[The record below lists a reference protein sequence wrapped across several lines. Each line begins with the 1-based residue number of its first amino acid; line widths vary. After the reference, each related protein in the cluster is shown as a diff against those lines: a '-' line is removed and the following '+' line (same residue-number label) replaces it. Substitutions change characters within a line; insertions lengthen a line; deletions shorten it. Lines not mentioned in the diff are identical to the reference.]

1 MADTD
6 VERSQRAEL
15 QRTRRLAKRSCGN
28 CGQPAEAMLPWGGLQ
43 VAICATCQARLN
55 RPEPRTPWCAFNEI
69 YPMDLRDQVPTAGV
83 RIEARLMPAV
93 ELPPQR
99 RSLAGRFIGALG
111 RMLRPGSGRRSRRAI
126 TGKSGSEKTEGTD
139 PAVPDRSTIQDRRR
153 K

>member
-1 MADTD
+1 MPFCIPSVADLPGQGHL
-6 VERSQRAEL
+6 EAEP
-15 QRTRRLAKRSCGN
+15 QARGYGRPASPSGRNCRGTRRLAKRSCGN

-55 RPEPRTPWCAFNEI
+55 GPEPRTPWCAFNEI

-99 RSLAGRFIGALG
+99 RSLAGRFLGALG
-111 RMLRPGSGRRSRRAI
+111 RMLRPGSARGTRTAI
-126 TGKSGSEKTEGTD
+126 TGK
-139 PAVPDRSTIQDRRR
+139 
-153 K
+153 

>member
-6 VERSQRAEL
+6 VERSYRAQL

-55 RPEPRTPWCAFNEI
+55 GPEPRTPLCAFNEI

-99 RSLAGRFIGALG
+99 RSLAGRFLGALG
-111 RMLRPGSGRRSRRAI
+111 RMLRPGSARGARTAI
-126 TGKSGSEKTEGTD
+126 TGKSG
-139 PAVPDRSTIQDRRR
+139 
-153 K
+153 

>member
-43 VAICATCQARLN
+43 ISICGSCQKKLD
-55 RPEPRTPWCAFNEI
+55 RPEATTSWCAFNEI
-69 YPMDLRDQVPTAGV
+69 YPMDLRDQVPIAGV

-99 RSLAGRFIGALG
+99 RPLAGRFLGALG
-111 RMLRPGSGRRSRRAI
+111 QIFRRGSARRTRTAI
-126 TGKSGSEKTEGTD
+126 TGK
-139 PAVPDRSTIQDRRR
+139 
-153 K
+153 

>member
-55 RPEPRTPWCAFNEI
+55 GPEPRTPWCAFNEI

-83 RIEARLMPAV
+83 LIEARLMPAV
-93 ELPPQR
+93 ELPSTTPVPGGPVPWGAGADAPVR
-99 RSLAGRFIGALG
+99 IRSGNQDGAHREIGLKGAALAPIGRN
-111 RMLRPGSGRRSRRAI
+111 S
-126 TGKSGSEKTEGTD
+126 GKSVLPGWD
-139 PAVPDRSTIQDRRR
+139 
-153 K
+153 

>member
-43 VAICATCQARLN
+43 ISICGSCQKKLD
-55 RPEPRTPWCAFNEI
+55 RPEARTPWCAFNEVH
-69 YPMDLRDQVPTAGV
+69 PLEFQSRLPAAGV
-83 RIEARLMPAV
+83 LIEARLMPAA

-99 RSLAGRFIGALG
+99 RSLAGRFLGAMG
-111 RMLRPGSGRRSRRAI
+111 RMFKPGAGRRTGTAI
-126 TGKSGSEKTEGTD
+126 TGNSGSQGQAGAD
-139 PAVPDRSTIQDRRR
+139 PQEFREIGPRRM
-153 K
+153 

>member
-55 RPEPRTPWCAFNEI
+55 GPEPTTHWCAFNEI
-69 YPMDLRDQVPTAGV
+69 YPMDLRDQVPSAGV
-83 RIEARLMPAV
+83 RIEARLMHAV
-93 ELPPQR
+93 EVPPR
-99 RSLAGRFIGALG
+99 RSLAGRFLGALG
-111 RMLRPGSGRRSRRAI
+111 QIFRRGSARGTRTAI
-126 TGKSGSEKTEGTD
+126 TGK
-139 PAVPDRSTIQDRRR
+139 
-153 K
+153 